1 MSNENLLR
9 LLMLFDASEE
19 AELMINTL
27 RNAGLIVR
35 DIRAEDEEDLQ
46 AAIEENPIDI
56 IIAQQQLSE
65 YSAKQAAEFIAQ
77 LGRDIPLVVITPPGK
92 EASALDVLQAGG
104 RDLVASDQT
113 ERFKHVIK
121 RELNDL
127 QERRALRRAEKM
139 LRETE
144 KRARILIDNSRDAI
158 AYVHDGMHIYA
169 NTAYLKMFGYEDME
183 DLEGVPIMDMVSSEE
198 HPKLKEFL
206 RSYSKGQS
214 DASDLE
220 VQGQHVEGKKFKI
233 TMEFSPASMEGE
245 SCTQIIIR
253 DQSLSKELEKKLNVL
268 SQQDL
273 LTGLYNRN
281 YFIEQLDKFIS
292 RAVDGEERGALL
304 YISHDQFADIKAD
317 MGISASDIILTDIAQ
332 LLKSKLSDLGVLARF
347 EGPVFTLMLRKVD
360 AKEAAKISGA
370 ICKLINDHIPDIN
383 GKSVKTTV
391 SIGIALIN
399 ETTSNREDLIMRA
412 EKGAQ
417 QAQKD
422 GGNRHHMY
430 SPVVEEMAEQEQ
442 ANVWT
447 QRIKAALKNNMFR
460 LLFQPIVSLHG
471 EPGAYYEVLV
481 RMLDE
486 QGEEIPPKEFI
497 TAAEQMGLMNFIDR
511 WVIANSLLTLSKRHQ
526 DGEDTHFFIKLSQ
539 GSLTD
544 PDFLPWISERIK
556 SQRMNTESL
565 VFQMSE
571 QTALNYLKPAKRIVE
586 GLKELHCRTA
596 LEGFGLEQNT
606 YQSLKH
612 LDVDFVKIHMDLVQ
626 GLAQNVENQEK
637 IKSIA
642 EEVSGEGRQSI
653 AAFVEDANSLAVLWQ
668 CSVDFI
674 QGHFLQQPETDLSY
688 DFEESF

>member
-9 LLMLFDASEE
+9 LLMLFEASEE

-27 RNAGLIVR
+27 RNAGLIIR

-46 AAIEENPIDI
+46 AAIEENPVDI
-56 IIAQQQLSE
+56 IVAQQQLTD
-65 YSAKQAAEFIAQ
+65 YSAKQAAEFITQA
-77 LGRDIPLVVITPPGK
+77 GRDIPLIAITPPGK
-92 EASALDVLQAGG
+92 ESSAINVLQSGA
-104 RDLVASDQT
+104 RDIVASDQT
-113 ERFKHVIK
+113 ERFKHIIK

-127 QERRALRRAEKM
+127 RERRALRRAEKM

-144 KRARILIDNSRDAI
+144 KRAGVLIDNSRDAI

-169 NTAYLKMFGYEDME
+169 NSAYLKMFGYEDME
-183 DLEGVPIMDMVSSEE
+183 DLEGIPIMDMVISED

-206 RSYSKGQS
+206 RNYSKGQI
-214 DASDLE
+214 DNSDLE

-233 TMEFSPASMEGE
+233 NMEFTPASMEGE

-253 DQSLSKELEKKLNVL
+253 DQSISKELEKKLSAL

-304 YISHDQFADIKAD
+304 YISLDQFSAIKQE
-317 MGISASDIILTDIAQ
+317 MGISASDMVLTDIAQ
-332 LLKSKLSDLGVLARF
+332 LLKSKLSDIGTLARF

-360 AKEAAKISGA
+360 AKDAGKISGA
-370 ICKLINDHIPDIN
+370 ICKVIQEHISDVN
-383 GKSVKTTV
+383 GKSVTTTV

-399 ETTSNREDLIMRA
+399 ETTSNREDVIMRA
-412 EKGAQ
+412 EKGAH
-417 QAQKD
+417 QAHKD
-422 GGNRHHMY
+422 GGNRHHLY
-430 SPVVEEMAEQEQ
+430 SPVVEELAEQEQ
-442 ANVWT
+442 VNHWT
-447 QRIKAALKNNMFR
+447 QRIKHALKNNMFR

-486 QGEEIPPKEFI
+486 QDEEIPPGEFI

-511 WVIANSLLTLSKRHQ
+511 WVIANALMLLSKRHKE
-526 DGEDTHFFIKLSQ
+526 GEDTHFFIKLSQ

-544 PDFLPWISERIK
+544 PEFLPWVSERIK
-556 SQRMNTESL
+556 SLRVNTESM
-565 VFQMSE
+565 VFQISE
-571 QTALNYLKPAKRIVE
+571 QTALNYLKPAKAIVE

-612 LDVDFVKIHMDLVQ
+612 LDVDFIKVHMNLVQ
-626 GLAQNVENQEK
+626 GLAQSVENQEK
-637 IKSIA
+637 IKAIA
-642 EEVSGEGRQSI
+642 EEVSGDGRQTI

-674 QGHFLQQPETDLSY
+674 QGHFLQQPEVDLSY

>member
-9 LLMLFDASEE
+9 LLTLFEASEE

-46 AAIEENPIDI
+46 NAIEENPVDLV
-56 IIAQQQLSE
+56 IAQQQLPE
-65 YSAKQAAEFIAQ
+65 YSAKQAAEYLTHA
-77 LGRDIPLVVITPPGK
+77 GRDIPLIVITPPGK
-92 EASALDVLQAGG
+92 ETSALNVLQAGG
-104 RDLVASDQT
+104 RDIVASDQT
-113 ERFKHVIK
+113 ERFKHIIK

-127 QERRALRRAEKM
+127 KERRALRRAEKM

-144 KRARILIDNSRDAI
+144 KRASILIDNSRDAI

-169 NTAYLKMFGYEDME
+169 NTAYLKMFGYDDME
-183 DLEGVPIMDMVSSEE
+183 DLEGVPIMDMVNNEE

-206 RSYSKGQS
+206 RNYSKGQS
-214 DASDLE
+214 DDSDLE

-273 LTGLYNRN
+273 LTGLFNRN

-292 RAVDGEERGALL
+292 RAIDGEERGALL
-304 YISHDQFADIKAD
+304 YISLDQFVSIKKE
-317 MGISASDIILTDIAQ
+317 MGISASDMVLTDIAQ
-332 LLKSKLSDLGVLARF
+332 LLKSKLSDMGTLSRF
-347 EGPVFTLMLRKVD
+347 EGPVFTLLLRKVD
-360 AKEAAKISGA
+360 AKEAGKISAA
-370 ICKLINDHIPDIN
+370 ICKLIQEHIPDVN
-383 GKSVKTTV
+383 GKSVTTTM

-399 ETTSNREDLIMRA
+399 ETTTNREEVIMRA

-417 QAQKD
+417 QAHKD
-422 GGNRHHMY
+422 GGSRHHLY
-430 SPVVEEMAEQEQ
+430 SPVVEEMEGQEQ
-442 ANVWT
+442 LNHWT
-447 QRIKAALKNNMFR
+447 QRIKHALKNNMFR

-486 QGEEIPPKEFI
+486 QEEEIPAAEFI

-511 WVIANSLLTLSKRHQ
+511 WVIANALMILSKRHKE
-526 DGEDTHFFIKLSQ
+526 GEDTHFFIKLSQ

-544 PDFLPWISERIK
+544 PEFLPWVSERIK
-556 SQRMNTESL
+556 SLRIDTESM
-565 VFQMSE
+565 VFQLSE
-571 QTALNYLKPAKRIVE
+571 QTALNYLKPAKMIVE

-596 LEGFGLEQNT
+596 LEGFGLEKNT

-612 LDVDFVKIHMDLVQ
+612 LDVDFIKVHMDLVQ
-626 GLAQNVENQEK
+626 GLAQSVENQEK
-637 IKSIA
+637 IKAIA
-642 EEVSGEGRQSI
+642 EEVSGDGRQTI

-674 QGHFLQQPETDLSY
+674 QGHFLQQPEVDLSY

>member
-9 LLMLFDASEE
+9 LVMLFDASEE
-19 AELMINTL
+19 AEVMINAL

-46 AAIEENPIDI
+46 NAVEENPVDLVL
-56 IIAQQQLSE
+56 AQQKLTD
-65 YSAKQAAEFIAQ
+65 YSARQAAEFLA
-77 LGRDIPLVVITPPGK
+77 LTGRDIPLIAITPPGK
-92 EASALDVLQAGG
+92 ETTALDVLQVGG
-104 RDLVASDQT
+104 RDIVASDQV
-113 ERFKHVIK
+113 EKFKHIVK
-121 RELNDL
+121 RELSDL
-127 QERRALRRAEKM
+127 KERRALRRTETL

-169 NTAYLKMFGYEDME
+169 NSAYLKMFGYETME
-183 DLEGVPIMDMVSSEE
+183 DLEGVPIMDMVSAEE

-206 RSYSKGQS
+206 RSYTKGQS
-214 DASDLE
+214 DSSDLE

-281 YFIEQLDKFIS
+281 FFIEQLDKFIG
-292 RAVDGEERGALL
+292 RAVEGSERGALL
-304 YISHDQFADIKAD
+304 YITLDQFAAIKED
-317 MGISASDIILTDIAQ
+317 LGLSASDILLTDIAQ
-332 LLKSKLSDLGVLARF
+332 LLKSKLSDLGTLARF
-347 EGPVFTLMLRKVD
+347 EGPVFTLLLRKVD
-360 AKEAAKISGA
+360 AKDAGKISSA
-370 ICKLINDHIPDIN
+370 ICKLVHEYIADVN
-383 GKSVKTTV
+383 GKSTPVTV

-399 ETTSNREDLIMRA
+399 ETATNREEVIMRA

-417 QAQKD
+417 QAHKD
-422 GGNRHHMY
+422 GGNRHHLY
-430 SPVVEEMAEQEQ
+430 SPVVEELAEQEQ
-442 ANVWT
+442 LNHWT
-447 QRIKAALKNNMFR
+447 QRIKHALKNNLFR

-486 QGEEIPPKEFI
+486 NEEEIPPGEFI
-497 TAAEQMGLMNFIDR
+497 TAAEQMGLMNFVDR
-511 WVIANSLLTLSKRHQ
+511 WVIANALMILAKRHK

-544 PDFLPWISERIK
+544 PEFLPWVSERIK
-556 SQRMNTESL
+556 SLRIDTESM
-565 VFQMSE
+565 VFQISE
-571 QTALNYLKPAKRIVE
+571 QAALNYLKPAKMIVD

-612 LDVDFVKIHMDLVQ
+612 LDVEYVKIHMNLVQ
-626 GLAQNVENQEK
+626 GLAQSVENQEK
-637 IKSIA
+637 IKAIA
-642 EEVSGEGRQSI
+642 EEVSGDGRQTI

-674 QGHFLQQPETDLSY
+674 QGHFLQQPEVDLSY
-688 DFEESF
+688 DFEEGF

>member
-9 LLMLFDASEE
+9 LVMLFEASEE
-19 AELMINTL
+19 AEVMINAL

-35 DIRAEDEEDLQ
+35 DFRAEDEEDLQ
-46 AAIEENPIDI
+46 NAIEENPVDLVV
-56 IIAQQQLSE
+56 AQQTLTG
-65 YSAKQAAEFIAQ
+65 YSAKQAAEFLSHA
-77 LGRDIPLVVITPPGK
+77 GRDIPLIAITPPGK
-92 EASALDVLQAGG
+92 EASALNVLQSGG
-104 RDLVASDQT
+104 RDIVASDQT
-113 ERFKHVIK
+113 ERFKHIIK

-127 QERRALRRAEKM
+127 KERRALRRAEKM

-169 NTAYLKMFGYEDME
+169 NAAYLKMFGYDDME
-183 DLEGVPIMDMVSSEE
+183 DLEGVPIMDMVSQEE
-198 HPKLKEFL
+198 HAKLKDFL

-233 TMEFSPASMEGE
+233 VMEFSPASMEGE

-253 DQSLSKELEKKLNVL
+253 DQSLSKELEKKLSVL

-281 YFIEQLDKFIS
+281 YFTDQLDKFIS

-304 YISHDQFADIKAD
+304 YISLDQFNSIKEN
-317 MGISASDIILTDIAQ
+317 MGISASDMVLTDIAQ
-332 LLKSKLSDLGVLARF
+332 LLKSKLSDLGTLARF
-347 EGPVFTLMLRKVD
+347 EGPVFTLLLRKVD
-360 AKEAAKISGA
+360 AKEAGKISGA
-370 ICKLINDHIPDIN
+370 ICKLVHEHIPDIN
-383 GKSVKTTV
+383 GKSVTATV
-391 SIGIALIN
+391 SIGIALCN
-399 ETTSNREDLIMRA
+399 ETTTNREDLIMRA

-417 QAQKD
+417 QAHKD
-422 GGNRHHMY
+422 GGNRHHLY
-430 SPVVEEMAEQEQ
+430 SPVVEELAEQEQ
-442 ANVWT
+442 LNHWT
-447 QRIKAALKNNMFR
+447 QRIKHALKNNMFR

-486 QGEEIPPKEFI
+486 NDEEIPPGEFI
-497 TAAEQMGLMNFIDR
+497 TAAEQMGLMNFVDR
-511 WVIANSLLTLSKRHQ
+511 WVIANALMILAKRQ
-526 DGEDTHFFIKLSQ
+526 KEGEDTHFFIKLSQ

-544 PDFLPWISERIK
+544 PEFLSWISERIK
-556 SQRMNTESL
+556 SLRINTENM
-565 VFQMSE
+565 VFQISE
-571 QTALNYLKPAKRIVE
+571 QTALNYLKPAKAIVE

-612 LDVDFVKIHMDLVQ
+612 LDVDFVKIHMELVQ
-626 GLAQNVENQEK
+626 GLAQSVENQEK
-637 IKSIA
+637 IKAIA
-642 EEVSGEGRQSI
+642 EEVGGESRQTI

-674 QGHFLQQPETDLSY
+674 QGHFLQQPEVDLSY

>member
-9 LLMLFDASEE
+9 LIMLFDASEE
-19 AELMINTL
+19 AEFMINAL

-35 DIRAEDEEDLQ
+35 DIRVEDEEDLQ
-46 AAIEENPIDI
+46 NAIEENPVDLV
-56 IIAQQQLSE
+56 IAQQQLAN
-65 YSAKQAAEFIAQ
+65 YSARQAAAFLSQA
-77 LGRDIPLVVITPPGK
+77 GRDIPLMVITPPGK
-92 EASALDVLQAGG
+92 EATALDVLQVGG
-104 RDLVASDQT
+104 RDIIASDQT

-127 QERRALRRAEKM
+127 KERRALRRTETM

-183 DLEGVPIMDMVSSEE
+183 DLEGVPIMDMVSGEE

-206 RSYSKGQS
+206 RNYSKGQS

-233 TMEFSPASMEGE
+233 IMEFSPASMEGE

-273 LTGLYNRN
+273 LTGLFNRN
-281 YFIEQLDKFIS
+281 YFIEQLDKFIN
-292 RAVDGEERGALL
+292 RAVDGEERAALL
-304 YISHDQFADIKAD
+304 YILHDQFTQIKTE
-317 MGISASDIILTDIAQ
+317 MGISASGIILTDLAQ

-347 EGPVFTLMLRKVD
+347 EGPVFTLLLRKVH
-360 AKEAAKISGA
+360 AKEADKISSA
-370 ICKLINDHIPDIN
+370 ICRLIQDHVQDIN
-383 GKSVKTTV
+383 GKSITTTV
-391 SIGIALIN
+391 SIGIALVN
-399 ETTSNREDLIMRA
+399 ETTTNREDLIMRA

-417 QAQKD
+417 QAHKD
-422 GGNRHHMY
+422 GGNRYHLY

-442 ANVWT
+442 TNIWT
-447 QRIKAALKNNMFR
+447 QRIKHALNNNMFR

-486 QGEEIPPKEFI
+486 QEKEIPPSEFI

-511 WVIANSLLTLSKRHQ
+511 WVIANAMMLLSKRHKE
-526 DGEDTHFFIKLSQ
+526 GEDTHFFIKLSQ

-544 PDFLPWISERIK
+544 PEFLPWVSERIK
-556 SQRMNTESL
+556 SLRIDTESL
-565 VFQMSE
+565 VFQVSE
-571 QTALNYLKPAKRIVE
+571 QTALNYLKPAKRIVA

-612 LDVDFVKIHMDLVQ
+612 LDVDFVKVHMNLVQ

-637 IKSIA
+637 IKAIA
-642 EEVSGEGRQSI
+642 EEVSNDGRQSI

-674 QGHFLQQPETDLSY
+674 QGHFLQQPEVDLSY
-688 DFEESF
+688 DFEEGF